1 MPRWRTSIST
11 LRVLLTAMS
20 RPRGW
25 VILNQFA
32 EPIEL
37 SLATGETPFFS
48 WSQDGEDVVLMD
60 VVHSSGIYVDVGA
73 HHPTRFSVTRHLY
86 EAGWHGVNIDASPG
100 FAALFETAR
109 PRDINV
115 ESLVGNPGT
124 RDFYRFIDPAYSTLD
139 SNIADELRA
148 RGVEMVGVEE
158 LQVQSLASILHEVL
172 MPQPIGLLSIDVEG
186 ADLEVLQSH
195 DFDAY
200 PPERV
205 LVECP
210 VSVDELPTT
219 DVHRFLASRGFE
231 AIVVLKRSVLYRKS
245 APA

>member
-1 MPRWRTSIST
+1 MPRWRTSFST

-32 EPIEL
+32 EP
-37 SLATGETPFFS
+37 LASRLAAGEAPFFS
-48 WSQDGEDVVLMD
+48 WSQDGEDLVLKD
-60 VVHSSGIYVDVGA
+60 LATRPAVYVDVGA

-100 FAALFETAR
+100 FSELFEAAR

-115 ESLVGNPGT
+115 ESLVGTPGT
-124 RDFYRFIDPAYSTLD
+124 RTFHRFIDPAYSTLD
-139 SNIADELRA
+139 PGIAEDLSA
-148 RGVEMVGVEE
+148 RGVEMVGEE
-158 LQVQSLASILHEVL
+158 QVQVRSLASILHEAL
-172 MPQPIGLLSIDVEG
+172 MPQPVGLLSVDVEG

-200 PPERV
+200 PPDYV

-210 VSVDELPTT
+210 VSVDELPIT
-219 DVHRFLASRGFE
+219 DVHRFLASRGFV
-231 AIVVLKRSVLYRKS
+231 AMVILKRSVLYRKTT
-245 APA
+245 PA

>member
-1 MPRWRTSIST
+1 MS
-11 LRVLLTAMS
+11 AMA

-25 VILNQFA
+25 VVLNQFA
-32 EPIEL
+32 DPIAS

-60 VVHSSGIYVDVGA
+60 LAQQPGIYVDVGA

-100 FAALFETAR
+100 FTELFAAAR
-109 PRDINV
+109 PLDINV
-115 ESLVGNPGT
+115 ECLVGAPGLRT
-124 RDFYRFIDPAYSTLD
+124 FHRFVDPAYSTLD
-139 SNIADELRA
+139 SDVAAALQE
-148 RGVEMVGVEE
+148 RGVEKVGEE
-158 LQVQSLASILHEVL
+158 QIEVRSLSSILHEFL
-172 MPQPIGLLSIDVEG
+172 PPQSLGLLSIDVEG

-210 VSVDELPTT
+210 VSVEDLPAT
-219 DVHRFLASRGFE
+219 DVHRFLASRGFK
-231 AIVVLKRSVLYRKS
+231 AMVLLKRSVLYQQVVEVS
-245 APA
+245 G